1 MKQLLLS
8 FAVLSTFALA
18 ANAQDV
24 RKFTYDVGGY
34 WVKLDTKNMRFLMDG
49 CGEEEWDKVL
59 NYKKV
64 GNKESFS
71 TKSGSGGTIRH
82 EFVKKSKNKYAY
94 TITYPGSKPQTENVT
109 VGSDAP
115 SAKEAAKNPVKAA
128 SDGVK
133 GLFNKGKGL
142 FKKKDKK

>member
-49 CGEEEWDKVL
+49 A
-59 NYKKV
+59 KKS
-64 GNKESFS
+64 G
-71 TKSGSGGTIRH
+71 TKSLTTR
-82 EFVKKSKNKYAY
+82 K
-94 TITYPGSKPQTENVT
+94 
-109 VGSDAP
+109 
-115 SAKEAAKNPVKAA
+115 
-128 SDGVK
+128 
-133 GLFNKGKGL
+133 
-142 FKKKDKK
+142 

>member
-1 MKQLLLS
+1 MRRLLLS

-24 RKFTYDVGGY
+24 RKFIYDEGGY
-34 WVKLDTKNMRFLMDG
+34 WVKLDTKNMRYLMDG
-49 CGEEEWDKVL
+49 CGEEKWDKVY

-64 GNKESFS
+64 GNKETFS
-71 TKSGSGGTIRH
+71 TKDNSGQTMRH
-82 EFVKKSKNKYAY
+82 ELVKKGENKYVY
-94 TITYPGSKPQTENVT
+94 TITYPGSQQQVQNVT

>member
-1 MKQLLLS
+1 MRRLLLK
-8 FAVLSTFALA
+8 FAVLSTFALT

-71 TKSGSGGTIRH
+71 TKSGTGGTIRH
-82 EFVKKSKNKYAY
+82 EFVKKSENKYTY
-94 TITYPGSKPQTENVT
+94 TITYPGYKPQTENVT

>member
-1 MKQLLLS
+1 MKRLLLS

-24 RKFTYDVGGY
+24 RKFIYDGNGY
-34 WVKLDTKNMRFLMDG
+34 WVKLDTKNMRYLMDG
-49 CGEEEWDKVL
+49 CGEEEWDKVF

-64 GNKESFS
+64 GNKETFS
-71 TKSGSGGTIRH
+71 TKSRSGETLRH
-82 EFVKKSKNKYAY
+82 ELVMKSENKYVY
-94 TITYPGSKPQTENVT
+94 TITYPGSQSQVQNVT

>member
-1 MKQLLLS
+1 MRRLLLT
-8 FAVLSTFALA
+8 FVVLSTFALT

-82 EFVKKSKNKYAY
+82 
-94 TITYPGSKPQTENVT
+94 
-109 VGSDAP
+109 
-115 SAKEAAKNPVKAA
+115 
-128 SDGVK
+128 
-133 GLFNKGKGL
+133 
-142 FKKKDKK
+142 

>member
-1 MKQLLLS
+1 MRRLLLT
-8 FAVLSTFALA
+8 FAVLSTFALT

-82 EFVKKSKNKYAY
+82 EFVKKSENKYTY
-94 TITYPGSKPQTENVT
+94 TCLLYTS
-109 VGSDAP
+109 P
-115 SAKEAAKNPVKAA
+115 SPR
-128 SDGVK
+128 D
-133 GLFNKGKGL
+133 
-142 FKKKDKK
+142 